1 MNSTAMLKQM
11 ADYSHWM
18 NQRLYTVC
26 AGMKDEERKCDLNTF
41 FRSIHGTLN
50 HILLVDRLWFARIH
64 NETIAIPSFDQELF
78 ADFRDLDAARKSTDD
93 DITSLIKSLKAQDF
107 DRVIS
112 YTSLVSKT
120 ETTLPLGIVML
131 HLFMHQTHH
140 RGQVTA
146 MISQLGYDYGS
157 TDISYFVSSKWGK

>member
-1 MNSTAMLKQM
+1 MHFHRRCSTLHRRMGDKRRVATQMHQRCHDIAQHQLESVTPVGDDCSAVLDIKGDVMNSTAMLKQM

-64 NETIAIPSFDQELF
+64 NET
-78 ADFRDLDAARKSTDD
+78 
-93 DITSLIKSLKAQDF
+93 
-107 DRVIS
+107 
-112 YTSLVSKT
+112 
-120 ETTLPLGIVML
+120 
-131 HLFMHQTHH
+131 
-140 RGQVTA
+140 
-146 MISQLGYDYGS
+146 
-157 TDISYFVSSKWGK
+157 